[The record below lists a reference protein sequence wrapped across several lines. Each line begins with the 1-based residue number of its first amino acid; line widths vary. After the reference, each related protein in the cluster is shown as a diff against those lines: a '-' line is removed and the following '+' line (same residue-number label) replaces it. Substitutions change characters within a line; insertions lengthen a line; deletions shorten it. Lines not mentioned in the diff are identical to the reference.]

1 MKRDVGYKGRVR
13 SSRHASPLSIPGWCH
28 CCDHT
33 LTRKWFSLLIL
44 CHLRPLLEQSGRE
57 LCDALLTE
65 TSLQFPFVL
74 VESLA
79 LILAPAG
86 GRKVGYGAS
95 IKGPIAHQGA
105 KQSTLCNQLHEKNKI
120 IFPEKAENRIE
131 TLLLLLYVLCFC
143 TG

>member
-1 MKRDVGYKGRVR
+1 MKRDVGYEGRVR
-13 SSRHASPLSIPGWCH
+13 SFCHASPLSIPGWCH
-28 CCDHT
+28 CCDCT
-33 LTRKWFSLLIL
+33 LVQKWINLLIL
-44 CHLRPLLEQSGRE
+44 CHLRPLLEESGRE
-57 LCDALLTE
+57 LHDVLLRE

-79 LILAPAG
+79 LILAPDG

-105 KQSTLCNQLHEKNKI
+105 KQSTLCNQLHEKKI
-120 IFPEKAENRIE
+120 KLSFQKKWK
-131 TLLLLLYVLCFC
+131 

>member
-1 MKRDVGYKGRVR
+1 MKRGAGYKGRVR
-13 SSRHASPLSIPGWCH
+13 SLHHASSLSIPGWCH
-28 CCDHT
+28 CCDGT
-33 LTRKWFSLLIL
+33 LAQKWSKLFIL

-57 LCDALLTE
+57 LWDALLTE

-74 VESLA
+74 VHSLA

-105 KQSTLCNQLHEKNKI
+105 KQSTLCNQLHEKIKLS
-120 IFPEKAENRIE
+120 FHKKVKNRIE
-131 TLLLLLYVLCFC
+131 TLLLLYVLCFC